1 MQTKKN
7 IAIIIIL
14 YCKGIIVP
22 RSEQE
27 NLKYAHKH
35 VKISF
40 SCAYNKTE
48 KKKKTHLSS
57 KHIQCK
63 SIETTDDSL
72 LNVQTKVVQSPHSG
86 EQ

>member
-48 KKKKTHLSS
+48 KKKKKHTSARNTSS
-57 KHIQCK
+57 ANPLKQLMTAC
-63 SIETTDDSL
+63 
-72 LNVQTKVVQSPHSG
+72 
-86 EQ
+86 